1 MLYLFYKDKT
11 YLRIEYYQDF
21 GIFTT
26 TMRTQLNIIIFLIS
40 FSFLNGQQLEKDI
53 ENNYLK
59 YRELVNSDVD
69 SAMVHILLA
78 KKKNEQLNNAN
89 WNAKIHYAIG
99 YCYKIKQNPTL
110 ALSNFNQ
117 AIDFADKIDNPS
129 VKSMSYNQIGLL
141 YAKENNFQEAL
152 KNYHLSLKISELKD
166 ELSENTMAV
175 YSNIADLYILQKD
188 TISARKNYHSAQRI
202 GETDGNKSSLASV
215 YNNLAVSYMTTNLDS
230 TEFYLNK
237 ALNIY
242 KEEHNTYGQIAT
254 QINLATAY
262 LNFHSIQHYPKA
274 RDYLLESLDLSR
286 ATKNIDYE
294 YYSYF
299 YLGNYY
305 EQAEEEWVRARNY
318 YEEAHRLMNEKLR
331 NHNPIE
337 LYRFLSRINSKLG
350 NYQEAYRY
358 SILQHEL
365 QDSLYSIERNKQ
377 FVEIQTKYDVER
389 KNIQIELLEKQKEIQ
404 RGHNQL
410 LFIGALLLIIP
421 LIMLAIFYSTR
432 LKYQK
437 TIRKQDQLL
446 FEQEKETISAKNL
459 VKGQN
464 LERKRIARELHD
476 GVGGRL
482 SAIKIKMDQLNTTSI
497 KDPELKE
504 CINQLQ
510 DTAKEIRHIS
520 HELKDHKINELDFV
534 TLLHHLI
541 DDYKFYFS
549 GEMHFNI
556 FPEDKFEAIDSHKG
570 HYIYRTI
577 QEILNNCMKYAK
589 AHNLYIDCTYDD
601 FIYRFMIED
610 DGVGFDLKTTKKGM
624 GLLNLHKRVEEMNGK
639 LHIDSS
645 VGRGTTF
652 IIEIPA

>member
-1 MLYLFYKDKT
+1 MKRFFFLSFILLGYLGLNAQDLAKEIDANYRKYKE
-11 YLRIEYYQDF
+11 I
-21 GIFTT
+21 
-26 TMRTQLNIIIFLIS
+26 
-40 FSFLNGQQLEKDI
+40 
-53 ENNYLK
+53 
-59 YRELVNSDVD
+59 VNSDTDAAFV
-69 SAMVHILLA
+69 SILKAQKL
-78 KKKNEQLNNAN
+78 NETYNDIN
-89 WNAKIHYAIG
+89 WSAKISYGIG
-99 YCYKIKQNPTL
+99 HCFALKQNYPM
-110 ALSNFNQ
+110 ALTNFSE
-117 AIDFADKIDNPS
+117 AIEYADQVNNINI
-129 VKSMSYNQIGLL
+129 KSMSYNQIGLIH
-141 YAKENNFQEAL
+141 AKRNDFQEAL
-152 KNYHLSLKISELKD
+152 KNYHLSLKISEPKE

-175 YSNIADLYILQKD
+175 FSNIADLYIAQQD
-188 TISARKNYHSAQRI
+188 TVSARKNYHLAQKI
-202 GETDGNKSSLASV
+202 GERDDKKANLAVV
-215 YNNLAVSYMTTNLDS
+215 YNNIAVSFMGTNIDS
-230 TEFYLNK
+230 TEYYLDK

-262 LNFHSIQHYPKA
+262 LNFQSIQHYPKA
-274 RDYLLESLDLSR
+274 RDYLLESLELSR

-337 LYRFLSRINSKLG
+337 LYRVLSRVNSKLG

-589 AHNLYIDCTYDD
+589 AHNLYIDCTYDE